1 MSSDLMN
8 TNFMNTTVVILAAG
22 LGTRMR
28 SKRAKVL
35 HRAGGLTLVEHVAA
49 AAAAVAPRERI
60 IAVTGHQA
68 EEVEAILQPY
78 GIGFVRQLG
87 QKGTG
92 HALAACRERLKNL
105 DGLLMVLY
113 GDTPLLSPRTLE
125 RLRDLQSTSGTAA
138 TLITTTLEDPSGY
151 GRVILNDKG
160 DVTAIVEEKAATPQ
174 QKSIRLINSGIYCFQ
189 APLLWRHVVEL
200 RPNAAS
206 GELYLT
212 DMAEILTR
220 HGHRVGALHIE
231 DPDELLGINTRVELA
246 DADRVLRERKC
257 RELMLAGVTV
267 ERPET
272 VTIDMHVQVG
282 VDTIVEPFTRLLGS
296 TEIGEECRIGAG
308 AILESSMVADR
319 VVVAPYTLVANS
331 RIESG
336 AQVGPFARLRMDAQV
351 GADARVGN
359 FVELKKTKLGKGAKS
374 QHLAYLGDSEIGAG
388 SNIGAGTITCNY
400 DGEHKH
406 QTRIGEH
413 AFIGSNSTLVAPVEI
428 GANSY
433 VGAGSVITDNVPP
446 EALALGRARQVVK
459 PGWVK
464 KGRKKEAAPVISK
477 DGAKDGK

>member
-1 MSSDLMN
+1 MN
-8 TNFMNTTVVILAAG
+8 PMNTTVVILAAG

-35 HRAGGLTLVEHVAA
+35 HRAGGLTLVEHVVA
-49 AAAAVAPRERI
+49 AAAAVAPPDRTTV
-60 IAVTGHQA
+60 VTGHQA
-68 EEVEAILQPY
+68 EEVEAVLAPL
-78 GIGFVRQLG
+78 GTGFVRQFG

-92 HALAACRERLKNL
+92 HALAACKERLENL

-113 GDTPLLSPRTLE
+113 GDTPLLSPITLQK
-125 RLRDLQSTSGTAA
+125 LRDLQSASGAAA
-138 TLITTTLEDPSGY
+138 TLITTTLEDPTGY
-151 GRVILNDKG
+151 GRVILNSQG

-174 QKSIRLINSGIYCFQ
+174 QKSIQVINSGIYCFEAQ
-189 APLLWRHVVEL
+189 LLWRHIVEL
-200 RPNAAS
+200 RPNPAS

-220 HGHRVGALHIE
+220 HGHRVGALHID

-257 RELMLAGVTV
+257 RELMLAGVTI

-272 VTIDMHVQVG
+272 VTIDTHVQVG
-282 VDTIVEPFTRLLGS
+282 ADTVVEPFARLLGM
-296 TEIGEECRIGAG
+296 TEIGEDCRVGAG
-308 AILESSMVADR
+308 AILESAVLEDR
-319 VVVAPYTLVANS
+319 TVVGPYTLVAHS

-351 GADARVGN
+351 GPDARVGN
-359 FVELKKTKLGKGAKS
+359 FVELKKARLGKGAKS
-374 QHLAYLGDSEIGAG
+374 QHLTYLGDADIGAG

-406 QTRIGEH
+406 RTTIGER

-428 GANSY
+428 GPDSY
-433 VGAGSVITDNVPP
+433 VGAGSVITDAVPP
-446 EALALGRARQVVK
+446 GALALGRGRQVVK

-464 KGRKKEAAPVISK
+464 DRKKETA
-477 DGAKDGK
+477 DRT